1 MSRRRLAVRSQIAIF
16 GLMLILLVV
25 YLADITINYPNRGFR
40 PFVLINGTL
49 MMLSGLLT
57 IVFRREHAEILGEAR
72 QPRQG
77 IEWFGAWEPII
88 QRRPWVD
95 FLIGARPEPAVFI
108 VRGAIFMA
116 LGLLFVAGGL
126 IDLLFLRR

>member
-1 MSRRRLAVRSQIAIF
+1 
-16 GLMLILLVV
+16 MLILLVV
-25 YLADITINYPNRGFR
+25 YLADITLNYPGRGFR
-40 PFVLINGTL
+40 PFMLINGAL
-49 MMLSGLLT
+49 MMFSGLLT
-57 IVFRREHAEILGEAR
+57 IVFRREHTEILAEAR

-88 QRRPWVD
+88 QRRPWVN

>member
-25 YLADITINYPNRGFR
+25 FLADITLNYPGRGLR
-40 PFVLINGTL
+40 PFLLINGAL

-72 QPRQG
+72 QPQQQIDRL
-77 IEWFGAWEPII
+77 GAWEGII
-88 QRRPWVD
+88 QRRPWVNY
-95 FLIGARPEPAVFI
+95 LIGVRPQPAVFI
-108 VRGAIFMA
+108 VRGAIFMT
-116 LGLLFVAGGL
+116 LGLLFAAGGL
-126 IDLLFLRR
+126 IDLLLPRR